1 MPLCKENGKL
11 FRLRSTGKLF
21 RLRSTESIFKRTWM
35 CAIGHSEKTADL
47 IVPLTRIVCC
57 LISPQIL
64 RYWIQIEEQ
73 HY

>member
-1 MPLCKENGKL
+1 MQREWEALPFEEHREALPFEEHRIYLQEDMDVRYRPFG
-11 FRLRSTGKLF
+11 
-21 RLRSTESIFKRTWM
+21 
-35 CAIGHSEKTADL
+35 KTADL

-57 LISPQIL
+57 LLSPQIL